1 MRKQVVVSL
10 LFLFTQPTWAQT
22 VPAGWKVVKD
32 SKIACQIAVPPE
44 WTPWAD
50 NSGEAV
56 FRDSTTAIA
65 VVTRQPGQAFKP
77 LTEPL
82 KKSFGIST
90 EKMFENTAKR
100 VFYQDRTS
108 SHSEEPNAYSGSVPG
123 NGGACSCR
131 VVFLPSISQETA
143 KKIVLSLGPAVEPKP
158 GHEDHA

>member
-1 MRKQVVVSL
+1 MRKQAVVSL
-10 LFLFTQPTWAQT
+10 LFLFIQPTWAQT
-22 VPAGWKVVKD
+22 VPAGWKVVRD
-32 SKIACQIAVPPE
+32 SKSACQIAVPPE

-50 NSGEAV
+50 NSGAAV

-65 VVTRQPGQAFKP
+65 VVTSQPGQTFKP

-82 KKSFGIST
+82 KKSFGIPT

-123 NGGACSCR
+123 NGGTCSCR

-143 KKIVLSLGPAVEPKP
+143 KKIVLSLGPAIEPKP
-158 GHEDHA
+158 